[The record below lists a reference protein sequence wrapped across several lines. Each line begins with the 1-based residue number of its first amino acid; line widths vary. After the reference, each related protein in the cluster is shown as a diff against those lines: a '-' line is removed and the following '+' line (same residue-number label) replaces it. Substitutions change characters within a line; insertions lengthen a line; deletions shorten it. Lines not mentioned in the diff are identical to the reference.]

1 MKKMF
6 LFLLLSIASLASA
19 QEIFREDFE
28 AVILKNQTSFE
39 EVKQGMVSG
48 TIGVNLVITDE
59 QGRKH
64 LCTQIVQRTVLEVS
78 ESRYLTHEKVENFDD
93 CQGNLVAGEV
103 NEHLRWNR
111 RFKVEEYLDFMAKNY
126 YSSFFQNNE
135 LITLN
140 GITSSSNGERS
151 AEFIMLID
159 STKSQ
164 FYSASISRVGD
175 FSSIMF
181 ERSWSDPTKIK
192 LEGLEVQDYTSVK

>member
-1 MKKMF
+1 MF

-28 AVILKNQTSFE
+28 ALILKNQTSFE
-39 EVKQGMVSG
+39 EVKPGMVSG

-64 LCTQIVQRTVLEVS
+64 LCTQIVQSTVLEVS
-78 ESRYLTHEKVENFDD
+78 ENRYLTHEKVENFND
-93 CQGNLVAGEV
+93 CQGKLVAGETK
-103 NEHLRWNR
+103 EHLRWNR
-111 RFKVEEYLDFMAKNY
+111 RFKVEEYLDFMSKNY

-192 LEGLEVQDYTSVK
+192 LDGLEVHDYTSVK

>member
-1 MKKMF
+1 MF
-6 LFLLLSIASLASA
+6 LLILLSITSFASA

-39 EVKQGMVSG
+39 EVKPGMVSG

-59 QGRKH
+59 QGRKN
-64 LCTQIVQRTVLEVS
+64 LCTQIVQSTVLEVS
-78 ESRYLTHEKVENFDD
+78 ESRYLTHEKIENFND
-93 CQGNLVAGEV
+93 CQGKLVAGEIK
-103 NEHLRWNR
+103 EHLSWNR
-111 RFKVEEYLDFMAKNY
+111 RYKIEEYLNFMAKKY

-140 GITSSSNGERS
+140 GITSSSNGEGS
-151 AEFIMLID
+151 DEFVMLID

-181 ERSWSDPTKIK
+181 ERSWADPTTIK
-192 LEGLEVQDYTSVK
+192 RDGLEIHDYASAK